1 MCNEGIKIMKT
12 NTEVADMAKIAKK
25 TGLIE
30 VVLNVGVMVAMV
42 FAFIV
47 P

>member
-1 MCNEGIKIMKT
+1 
-12 NTEVADMAKIAKK
+12 MAKIMKK